1 MDNKKLKGLI
11 YRSVAYIEGL
21 LMANM
26 YEKNEYL
33 SIIKPILNN
42 EINDINKFKN
52 NVNYSILNDDLM
64 KVINNLEFYFL
75 FKNETDINKLQDEEN
90 LKGFLSC
97 FPENIKRDIVKELER
112 G

>member
-1 MDNKKLKGLI
+1 MDNKKFKGLI
-11 YRSVAYIEGL
+11 YRTVAYIEGF

-26 YEKNEYL
+26 YEKKEYL

-42 EINDINKFKN
+42 EINDVQEFKN

-75 FKNETDINKLQDEEN
+75 FRNETDINKLQDEEN
-90 LKGFLSC
+90 LKGFLNC

>member
-1 MDNKKLKGLI
+1 MDNKKFKGLI

-26 YEKNEYL
+26 YEKKEYL
-33 SIIKPILNN
+33 GIIKPIINN
-42 EINDINKFKN
+42 EINDVQKFKN
-52 NVNYSILNDDLM
+52 NVNYSILNDDLK
-64 KVINNLEFYFL
+64 KVINNLEYYFL
-75 FKNETDINKLQDEEN
+75 FKNETDMNKLQNEEN

-97 FPENIKRDIVKELER
+97 FPENIKRDIVEELER